1 MLKYSFIIPSR
12 GDRPKALAYAIDGIF
27 KALHHAGLGEE
38 HIEILVGFDGVRG
51 ERVSSSPC
59 VRYYDLPS
67 NNDFGNA
74 LRHALLKASRAPRI
88 IFHDDDNR
96 LTLEAIRIYEKYS
109 HIEML
114 VARIDVSL
122 AHGIPYL
129 PVEEA
134 DKPLIRPCN
143 IDPLCLC
150 LSRELVVT
158 RCKGWLGQKYEA
170 DYENMLRYSRRAHS
184 TCAIADVVGIYD
196 AGRGMDAEGLNFRQ
210 KALKR

>member
-12 GDRPKALAYAIDGIF
+12 GDRPKALGYAIDGILE
-27 KALHHAGLGEE
+27 ALHYADLKEE

-51 ERVSSSPC
+51 ERVRSYPC

-74 LRHALLKASRAPRI
+74 LRHALLKASRAPRV

-96 LTLEAIRIYEKYS
+96 LTLEAIHIYES
-109 HIEML
+109 HPHVEML
-114 VARIDVSL
+114 VARIDVSR
-122 AHGIPYL
+122 AHAIPYL

-158 RCKGWLGQKYEA
+158 RCKGWLGNKYEA
-170 DYENMLRYSRRAHS
+170 DYENMFRYSRRAHTTS
-184 TCAIADVVGIYD
+184 VITDVVGIYD
-196 AGRGMDAEGLNFRQ
+196 AGRGMDTEGLNFRQ
-210 KALKR
+210 KALEK